1 MAKNNNLYESLGV
14 DKGASADEIKKAY
27 RKKASEHHP
36 DKGGDNEKMTEITRA
51 YGVLGNEKGR
61 ARYDS
66 TGKEEEEPFD
76 KRFQEFIQMFLLK
89 LIETN
94 NVDSTDLIGE
104 LKKIARQNIRGTEAA
119 KKDCLARKKRFEK
132 VLMRLEA
139 KGENRIAGIIQMNV
153 DNCKMEDGNYEDHLE
168 FMGNVLE
175 CLDGYEYN
183 YDTNLADE
191 NIGQYI
197 TWNKSI

>member
-1 MAKNNNLYESLGV
+1 MAKKNNLYESLGV

-104 LKKIARQNIRGTEAA
+104 LKKIARQNIRGTEVA

-153 DNCKMEDGNYEDHLE
+153 DNCKTEDGNYEDHLE

-183 YDTNLADE
+183 YDTSLADE